1 MTDRDF
7 AARIDEST
15 RDTGNGLLCVVGAA
29 VVLRSDEDEARRA
42 LQDLRLPGQRVLHWR
57 TESTDRRR
65 ALLDAVV
72 ELGFVAFVA
81 VSHPVP
87 PRGQERARA
96 RNLKRL
102 GHVLSR
108 REGIAEVVIESRSIH
123 LDRRDAVT
131 FQEARRHGTVDSAF
145 HYEHAKKGED
155 PLLWAADI
163 VTSAQAFDL
172 TAAASPYWE
181 PLSQIVLGIERV
193 DP

>member
-29 VVLRSDEDEARRA
+29 VVLRSDEDAARRA
-42 LQDLRLPGQRVLHWR
+42 LQGLRLPGQRVLHWR
-57 TESTDRRR
+57 TESAERRR
-65 ALLDAVV
+65 ALLDAVAD
-72 ELGFVAFVA
+72 LGFVAFVA
-81 VSHPVP
+81 ACHPVSP
-87 PRGQERARA
+87 KGQERARA

-108 REGIAEVVIESRSIH
+108 REGIAEVVIESRSLH

-131 FQEARRHGTVDSAF
+131 FQEARRHGTIDVGF
-145 HYEHAKKGED
+145 HFEHAKKGED

-172 TAAASPYWE
+172 TSAARSYWE
-181 PLSQIVLGIERV
+181 PLNQIVLGIERV